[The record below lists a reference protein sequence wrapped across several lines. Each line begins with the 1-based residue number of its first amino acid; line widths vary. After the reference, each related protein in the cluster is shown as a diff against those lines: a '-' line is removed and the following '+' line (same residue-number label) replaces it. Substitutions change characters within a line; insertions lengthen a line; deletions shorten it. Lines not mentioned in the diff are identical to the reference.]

1 MRRHPR
7 VGLSLALGHGLR
19 WIDLTGLGGR
29 QIEDFGTLTKL
40 PPHEARMRGAVRPPL
55 RTDTDEA
62 AARRTLRAQI
72 ARLER
77 ELAAL
82 FVSVHPRRDF
92 DWQVAAPGGPR
103 LLGMGELEELRDR
116 LAARVEETRRDLA
129 GRTHTER
136 RNAERIEQMLVAPER
151 FKWVRISNEDIG
163 EPGCKHW
170 HSRPRLGLIGML
182 MNWWRVKIS
191 SGCP

>member
-7 VGLSLALGHGLR
+7 VGLSPALGHGLR
-19 WIDLTGLGGR
+19 WVDLTGLGGR

-40 PPHEARMRGAVRPPL
+40 PPREPMHVREVAAPL
-55 RTDTDEA
+55 RTDADEA
-62 AARRTLRAQI
+62 AARRTLRGQI

-82 FVSVHPRRDF
+82 FTSVHPRRGF
-92 DWQVAAPGGPR
+92 DWQVPGPGGPR
-103 LLGMGELEELRDR
+103 LLGVGELEELRDR
-116 LAARVEETRRDLA
+116 LAARLAETRRELGD
-129 GRTHTER
+129 RTHAER
-136 RNAERIEQMLVAPER
+136 CNAERIEQMLAAPER

>member
-1 MRRHPR
+1 M
-7 VGLSLALGHGLR
+7 
-19 WIDLTGLGGR
+19 TGLGGR

-40 PPHEARMRGAVRPPL
+40 PTREPEHLREVASRPL
-55 RTDTDEA
+55 RTDADEA
-62 AARRTLRAQI
+62 AARRSLRTQI

-82 FVSVHPRRDF
+82 FASVHPRRGF
-92 DWQVAAPGGPR
+92 DWQVPSPGGPR
-103 LLGMGELEELRDR
+103 LLGVGELEELRDQ
-116 LAARVEETRRDLA
+116 LAARLEDTRRDL
-129 GRTHTER
+129 GDRTRAER
-136 RNAERIEQMLVAPER
+136 RNAERIEQMIAAPER
-151 FKWVRISNEDIG
+151 FKWVRVSNEDLG

>member
-1 MRRHPR
+1 
-7 VGLSLALGHGLR
+7 
-19 WIDLTGLGGR
+19 LTGLGGR

-40 PPHEARMRGAVRPPL
+40 SPREPEHLRDAVSRPL
-55 RTDTDEA
+55 RTDLDEA
-62 AARRTLRAQI
+62 AARRTLRAQV

-82 FVSVHPRRDF
+82 FTSVHPRRGF
-92 DWQVAAPGGPR
+92 EWQVSGPGGPR
-103 LLGMGELEELRDR
+103 LLGVGELEELRDR
-116 LAARVEETRRDLA
+116 LAGRLEETRRELGD
-129 GRTHTER
+129 RTHVER
-136 RNAERIEQMLVAPER
+136 RNADRIEQMLAAPER